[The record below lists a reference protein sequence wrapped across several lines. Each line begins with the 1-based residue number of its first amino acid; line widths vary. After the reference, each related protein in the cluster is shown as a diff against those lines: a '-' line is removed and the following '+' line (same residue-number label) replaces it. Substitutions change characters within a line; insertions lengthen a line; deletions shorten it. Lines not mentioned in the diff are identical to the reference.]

1 MDPKI
6 IERMKRIEELTAKIR
21 SGKFT
26 PEEKAE
32 MERLLKEQMDWAKK
46 NPAASMEA
54 MRTMELLK
62 KTPEEMKAEYEAAQ
76 AKAAAAGVRFD
87 PTASTALREE
97 GVKAGLDESV
107 LPKPVTP
114 PSKLTREQEQ
124 ARTDYGKAVRERAVA
139 EGKSVAV
146 ADAMALEAYNSWY
159 PEMKDSGV
167 MPEAAPDPSVE
178 YPMAE
183 TPAPKP
189 AIPAPEPKPAAP
201 VVPEVD
207 GRGYG
212 DKTREFEEVMD
223 AARDEP
229 YMAPEAAKEEAKA
242 IAEEKKPGWKDKIKD
257 LGTKYGVP
265 MLEILE
271 AVGKQ
276 RGGID
281 KPTALDRKYQEKL
294 DKAQKEYM
302 ENLEKQREEREAAQY
317 EKRTAAERAWQEQ
330 QAIANR
336 AADVAAR
343 KEELSS
349 REKLLQMQL
358 AAQKGAAATG
368 GVSIIPQ

>member
-54 MRTMELLK
+54 METMKLLK

-87 PTASTALREE
+87 PTASTVLREE

-114 PSKLTREQEQ
+114 PSKLTKEQEQ

-189 AIPAPEPKPAAP
+189 EAPAPLAPEPKPEVPAVPEAP
-201 VVPEVD
+201 V
-207 GRGYG
+207 
-212 DKTREFEEVMD
+212 EED
-223 AARDEP
+223 PHA
-229 YMAPEAAKEEAKA
+229 EATMVGAGNAVKEEAKA

-281 KPTALDRKYQEKL
+281 KPTMLDKKYQEKL
-294 DKAQKEYM
+294 EAKQREYM
-302 ENLEKQREEREAAQY
+302 ENLEKQKEEREAAQY

-343 KEELSS
+343 REELSS

>member
-54 MRTMELLK
+54 TRAFELMK
-62 KTPEEMKAEYEAAQ
+62 KTPEQMKAEYEAA
-76 AKAAAAGVRFD
+76 KTEAAASGIKFD
-87 PTASTALREE
+87 PTASAALREE
-97 GVKAGLDESV
+97 GLKAGLDESI
-107 LPKPVTP
+107 LPKP

-124 ARTDYGKAVRERAVA
+124 ARTDYGKSIREKAIA

-178 YPMAE
+178 YPMSE
-183 TPAPKP
+183 TPAPTTPVPSP
-189 AIPAPEPKPAAP
+189 ASPAPEPKKETP
-201 VVPEVD
+201 VVPE
-207 GRGYG
+207 
-212 DKTREFEEVMD
+212 
-223 AARDEP
+223 
-229 YMAPEAAKEEAKA
+229 APMIEDPHAEATMVGAGGGVKEEAAA
-242 IAEEKKPGWKDKIKD
+242 IAAEKKPGWKDKIKD

-281 KPTALDRKYQEKL
+281 KPTMLDKKYQEKL
-294 DKAQKEYM
+294 EAKQREYM

-343 KEELSS
+343 REELSS